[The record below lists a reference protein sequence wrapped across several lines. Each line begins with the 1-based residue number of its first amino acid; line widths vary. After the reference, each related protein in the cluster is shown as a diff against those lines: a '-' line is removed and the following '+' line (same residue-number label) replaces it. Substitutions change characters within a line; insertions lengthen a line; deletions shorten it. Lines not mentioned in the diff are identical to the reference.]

1 MLKFMIIPLI
11 IILLMGI
18 FFYFKFIDISLF
30 WGFNLS
36 KKWILLITLIFIL
49 PAFYVFKIYFLVLL
63 HLFMIGISVEIINI
77 ILKMFKNSSFSIL
90 WQNLSSTF
98 ILPIVLTIF
107 TFIFGYFN
115 AAKIIKTEYTVKTN
129 KNIRA
134 EGYKL
139 ILIADIHSGTR
150 VSSSNID
157 KEIEKINN
165 ENADIIVLVGDIVD
179 ENTSTI
185 EMNKIFEKLSK
196 IKNKNGIYYTFGNH
210 ENSIYGVPVEY
221 SREELKKSIEENDI
235 KILSDKSITINED
248 LTIIGRNDYT
258 SSHRA
263 RVTSED
269 LIKDLDKEKF
279 LLLLDH
285 QPLELEKNAKLE
297 YDLQVSGHTHR
308 GQIFPAEFIMKKF
321 NLAELSYGMKKIN
334 NFTAIVTSGMGV
346 WGYPIRTSGNSEYV
360 LINIS
365 KNDKK

>member
-1 MLKFMIIPLI
+1 MLKFMIIPSI

-18 FFYFKFIDISLF
+18 FFYFKFNELF
-30 WGFNLS
+30 IFFGFCLN
-36 KKWILLITLIFIL
+36 KKWIFLITLIFIL
-49 PAFYVFKIYFLVLL
+49 PAFYVFKIYFLILL
-63 HLFMIGISVEIINI
+63 HLFIIGISVEVINI
-77 ILKMFKNSSFSIL
+77 ILKIFKNSSLSIF

-98 ILPIVLTIF
+98 VLPIILTIF
-107 TFIFGYFN
+107 AFIFGYFN
-115 AAKIIKTEYTVKTN
+115 AAKIIRTEYTVKTN

-134 EGYKL
+134 EGYKV

-150 VSSSNID
+150 VSSDNID
-157 KEIEKINN
+157 NEIEKINN

-179 ENTSTI
+179 ENTSAT

-196 IKNKNGIYYTFGNH
+196 IKNKNGIFYTFGNH

-221 SREELKKSIEENDI
+221 TSEELKESIEANDI

-258 SSHRA
+258 SSYYA
-263 RVTSED
+263 RMPSED

-308 GQIFPAEFIMKKF
+308 GQIFPAEFLMKKF
-321 NLAELSYGMKKIN
+321 NLGELIYGMKKIN

-360 LINIS
+360 VINIL
-365 KNDKK
+365 KNDNK